1 MHVLSSHLLSA
12 VEFYTKCQLFL
23 HFFFFVGLSVAILL
37 KTKADLHFP
46 ILKLHQIYRFAIPH
60 LVADS
65 TSSNRI
71 VSLDTCILCDERS
84 LAKAIN

>member
-1 MHVLSSHLLSA
+1 MSYPTL
-12 VEFYTKCQLFL
+12 C
-23 HFFFFVGLSVAILL
+23 L
-37 KTKADLHFP
+37 KMGAYFQDVF
-46 ILKLHQIYRFAIPH
+46 KLNTAERRLRFAIPH

-84 LAKAIN
+84 LGKGNKLNILWL

>member
-1 MHVLSSHLLSA
+1 MSYPTLCLKMGAYFQDVFKLDTTEHRLL
-12 VEFYTKCQLFL
+12 
-23 HFFFFVGLSVAILL
+23 
-37 KTKADLHFP
+37 
-46 ILKLHQIYRFAIPH
+46 RFAIPH

-84 LAKAIN
+84 LGKGDKLNILWL

>member
-1 MHVLSSHLLSA
+1 MFYSTLCLKMGAYFRNGFEINTAERKLLG
-12 VEFYTKCQLFL
+12 FT
-23 HFFFFVGLSVAILL
+23 
-37 KTKADLHFP
+37 
-46 ILKLHQIYRFAIPH
+46 IPH

-84 LAKAIN
+84 FHTQCITVGIMVRMHSLPSIIAKQGT

>member
-1 MHVLSSHLLSA
+1 MSYPTLCLQMGAYFQDVFKLNTAERRLL
-12 VEFYTKCQLFL
+12 
-23 HFFFFVGLSVAILL
+23 
-37 KTKADLHFP
+37 
-46 ILKLHQIYRFAIPH
+46 RFAIPH

-84 LAKAIN
+84 LGKGNKLNILWL